1 MDGPVP
7 APLPLPSGANGRP
20 GFTSPMSKEKS
31 AEHTPLMKHDGC
43 SGIICKQTPVQQCP
57 LRSESHKRL

>member
-7 APLPLPSGANGRP
+7 APLPQPSGANGRP

-31 AEHTPLMKHDGC
+31 AEHTPLMKHQGRMY
-43 SGIICKQTPVQQCP
+43 SIYMF
-57 LRSESHKRL
+57 L

>member
-31 AEHTPLMKHDGC
+31 AEHTPLMKHYSRVVADTL
-43 SGIICKQTPVQQCP
+43 KV
-57 LRSESHKRL
+57 LAL

>member
-31 AEHTPLMKHDGC
+31 AEHTPLMKHDGFI
-43 SGIICKQTPVQQCP
+43 GIICKQSLLQQ
-57 LRSESHKRL
+57 

>member
-31 AEHTPLMKHDGC
+31 AEHTPLMKHHYRLF
-43 SGIICKQTPVQQCP
+43 IFE
-57 LRSESHKRL
+57 RESLAGQGPDSQANTLT

>member
-31 AEHTPLMKHDGC
+31 AEHTPLMKHHGRMLCIRMFLKD
-43 SGIICKQTPVQQCP
+43 IF
-57 LRSESHKRL
+57 RDRAH